1 MQSRTCIFVDYSTTT
16 CRTRQVRLSN
26 DHVSTHMSVDV
37 NIDSGSDKDWIQDE
51 IINKLKETVRKQVTT
66 DHGAEETNYRSV
78 TELSEGWVLGL

>member
-1 MQSRTCIFVDYSTTT
+1 M
-16 CRTRQVRLSN
+16 
-26 DHVSTHMSVDV
+26 STHTHLPGFRLPFALMSVDV